1 MRILY
6 KNSTDELVLL
16 AMKSE
21 TASKGDYLLIHDEKT
36 NKKMVVQVYNE
47 EYLSSQSLVED
58 MVKDE
63 MVVASS
69 IENLHDPLEI
79 GNLSRM
85 IRDARLFRAKIR
97 ASIDSDYKFSNEV
110 AWLPSRVHSRLN
122 RMKISEIDKLVK
134 RTGLYSIRLGN
145 SGRDNE
151 QFEIYAEDL
160 DGKLNIITGR
170 KESGKSHLSKLL
182 IKTLVEYGAFVIVFD
197 LNNEYGGLA
206 WNGEGTPSD
215 VHDQITILEPGEG
228 LGFSLRYCGKAAIS
242 SMLKNALDMP
252 SASLR
257 EFFRIWDWLE
267 NKNTLD
273 MEALGNAI
281 NTWNTN
287 ELVRDALISRYHAIC
302 SSGLFTN
309 ALTTHHQELRFE
321 YLALKKDKGLALVL
335 SMAKVPP
342 VVRRMIVELVL
353 TKVVELLGKGVIPPV
368 FLFAE
373 EAHLYIRD
381 TYWEDII
388 TRMRHFGIYTT
399 FITNQP
405 DAISDGIYRQVDN
418 IFLFNFTN
426 DADLDKI
433 SKVSLADNDTV
444 KSIVRTLPQRQCLV
458 IGKVVRDL
466 PIVVKIASA
475 DVLTLGETKT
485 FFKAPSYRQQDTNPI
500 T

>member
-1 MRILY
+1 
-6 KNSTDELVLL
+6 
-16 AMKSE
+16 
-21 TASKGDYLLIHDEKT
+21 
-36 NKKMVVQVYNE
+36 MVVQVYNE

-97 ASIDSDYKFSNEV
+97 ASIDSEYKFSNEV
-110 AWLPSRVHSRLN
+110 TWLPSRVHSRLN
-122 RMKISEIDKLVK
+122 RMKISEIDKFVK
-134 RTGLYSIRLGN
+134 RTGLYSIRLGS

-206 WNGEGTPSD
+206 WSGKGTPSA

-273 MEALGNAI
+273 IEALGNAI

-309 ALTTHHQELRFE
+309 ALNAYQEELQFE
-321 YLALKKDKGLALVL
+321 NLSLKKGNGLALVL
-335 SMAKVPP
+335 SMAKATP

-353 TKVVELLGKGVIPPV
+353 TKVVELLGKELLPPV

-373 EAHLYIRD
+373 EAHLYVRD
-381 TYWEDII
+381 TYWEDIV

-405 DAISDGIYRQVDN
+405 DAIGDGIYRQVDN

-426 DADLDKI
+426 DADLEKI
-433 SKVSLADNDTV
+433 SKVSLLDNSTIKSLV
-444 KSIVRTLPQRQCLV
+444 KTLSHRNCLS
-458 IGKVVRDL
+458 IGKVVSNL
-466 PIVVKIASA
+466 PMVVKVDSV
-475 DVLTLGETKT
+475 DMVTLGETK
-485 FFKAPSYRQQDTNPI
+485 K
-500 T
+500 